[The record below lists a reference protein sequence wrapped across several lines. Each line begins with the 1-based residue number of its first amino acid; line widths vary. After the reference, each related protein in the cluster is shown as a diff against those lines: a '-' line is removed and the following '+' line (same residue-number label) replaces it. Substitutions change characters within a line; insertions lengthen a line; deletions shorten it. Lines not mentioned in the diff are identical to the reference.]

1 MSLPTN
7 YTPTDFP
14 YSSYVV
20 VNTLNICYL
29 IIEVDFGGNTPNLIW
44 NGGIT
49 YIDNLNIVGCN
60 SCKNTNIC
68 PTPTPTPTNTQTPD
82 VTRTPTITPG
92 VTNTQTPTNTSTP
105 TNTPTFTPTNTLS
118 PTKTPTN
125 TPTSTL
131 TPTKTPTNTPTL
143 TRTPGITRTPTKTQ
157 TNTPTSTLTPT
168 NTQTNTKTPTNTP
181 TNTLTPTYT
190 PTNTPTNT
198 NTPTPT
204 NTPTETKDC
213 TFTAT
218 FTEYSEIPGT
228 PASCNDG
235 MDVVFLVDYT
245 GSMGGAIDGVKSS
258 IASIASTIQ
267 TESNNNYRLGLMIYD
282 EYPSSSQPTYLNQ
295 SGYSTLP
302 SNQKFVNNGVN
313 VNQWIT
319 TVERMSLNNISTF
332 TTQLNLL
339 NTGGVFSLGSGNGFP
354 EPADMGVELIST
366 SRYPGYSY
374 MAGTFRN
381 NVAKLIILITD
392 ATPSG
397 NDDTYNTTD
406 ITLINDLIPVLV
418 NQNIQVL
425 LMTTYSNN
433 ALYTLANGTNGLVS
447 NSFSP
452 SSIITAIQ
460 NICN

>member
-1 MSLPTN
+1 M
-7 YTPTDFP
+7 TPT
-14 YSSYVV
+14 V
-20 VNTLNICYL
+20 
-29 IIEVDFGGNTPNLIW
+29 
-44 NGGIT
+44 
-49 YIDNLNIVGCN
+49 
-60 SCKNTNIC
+60 
-68 PTPTPTPTNTQTPD
+68 TPT
-82 VTRTPTITPG
+82 VTPTITRTST
-92 VTNTQTPTNTSTP
+92 VTPTV
-105 TNTPTFTPTNTLS
+105 
-118 PTKTPTN
+118 
-125 TPTSTL
+125 
-131 TPTKTPTNTPTL
+131 TPTK
-143 TRTPGITRTPTKTQ
+143 
-157 TNTPTSTLTPT
+157 
-168 NTQTNTKTPTNTP
+168 
-181 TNTLTPTYT
+181 
-190 PTNTPTNT
+190 
-198 NTPTPT
+198 
-204 NTPTETKDC
+204 TKDC

-218 FTEYSEIPGT
+218 FAEYIEVPGT
-228 PASCNDG
+228 PASCIDG

-245 GSMGGAIDGVKSS
+245 GSMGGAINNVKSS

-282 EYPSSSQPTYLNQ
+282 EYDGSNQPPYFNQ

-302 SNQKFVNNGVN
+302 PNQKFVNNGAGYG
-313 VNQWIT
+313 QWIT
-319 TVERMSLNNISTF
+319 TLERMSLNNISSF

-339 NTGGVFSLGSGNGFP
+339 NTEGVFVLGDGSGFP
-354 EPADMGVELIST
+354 EPADMGVELITT

-406 ITLINDLIPVLV
+406 VTLINNLIPVLV

-452 SSIITAIQ
+452 SAIITAIQ

>member
-1 MSLPTN
+1 
-7 YTPTDFP
+7 
-14 YSSYVV
+14 
-20 VNTLNICYL
+20 
-29 IIEVDFGGNTPNLIW
+29 
-44 NGGIT
+44 
-49 YIDNLNIVGCN
+49 
-60 SCKNTNIC
+60 
-68 PTPTPTPTNTQTPD
+68 
-82 VTRTPTITPG
+82 
-92 VTNTQTPTNTSTP
+92 
-105 TNTPTFTPTNTLS
+105 
-118 PTKTPTN
+118 
-125 TPTSTL
+125 
-131 TPTKTPTNTPTL
+131 
-143 TRTPGITRTPTKTQ
+143 
-157 TNTPTSTLTPT
+157 
-168 NTQTNTKTPTNTP
+168 
-181 TNTLTPTYT
+181 
-190 PTNTPTNT
+190 
-198 NTPTPT
+198 
-204 NTPTETKDC
+204 
-213 TFTAT
+213 
-218 FTEYSEIPGT
+218 
-228 PASCNDG
+228 
-235 MDVVFLVDYT
+235 
-245 GSMGGAIDGVKSS
+245 
-258 IASIASTIQ
+258 
-267 TESNNNYRLGLMIYD
+267 MIYD
-282 EYPSSSQPTYLNQ
+282 EYNLSTQPTYFNE